1 MHNYLPCKTF
11 TLWRDFCVRASS
23 AYFLPLC
30 NCSGSFLQ
38 GAAMDPIELPVKK
51 EGVTMFFMKQ
61 ACISSGS
68 RHLWITFAGLV
79 LSVTLWSS
87 TASGITA
94 APTATGFGVDDNNTS
109 TLIPFGAQY
118 ITASG
123 FLNNAIANSAF
134 NNANWIFQFVN
145 GTTTPFIPPGDL
157 TVNTYSAW
165 VVTNDP
171 VADPGGT
178 LRNRPVNGA
187 DGGGAN
193 FALTYTPRA
202 ASTDPG
208 AASIHFLQIF
218 RESLNGQAAT
228 FNLDN
233 GQAGT
238 PFYDPGFISNIG
250 ANSSWMFDISYDCEN
265 GLTGETQNN
274 QPTCMGGMDEVLL
287 SSALDFQVFVAV
299 DNLADGVHTV
309 NLYGGEAWGY
319 RYSNTDVPEPSTFT
333 LFVAGLVGLLGYGW
347 RHSRIRIAVPRQ
359 PPGGHVRG
367 RAIMGRG
374 PRRGRTLPEGVH
386 VD

>member
-1 MHNYLPCKTF
+1 
-11 TLWRDFCVRASS
+11 
-23 AYFLPLC
+23 
-30 NCSGSFLQ
+30 
-38 GAAMDPIELPVKK
+38 
-51 EGVTMFFMKQ
+51 MFFMKQ
-61 ACISSGS
+61 ACISSSS
-68 RHLWITFAGLV
+68 RHLWITFAGLA

-87 TASGITA
+87 TASGTTA

-109 TLIPFGAQY
+109 TLVPFGAQY
-118 ITASG
+118 TTASG

-145 GTTTPFIPPGDL
+145 GTTTPFIPAGDL

-233 GQAGT
+233 GQPGT

-250 ANSSWMFDISYDCEN
+250 AISSWMFDISYDCEN
-265 GLTGETQNN
+265 GLTGETQNR

-333 LFVAGLVGLLGYGW
+333 LFAAGLAGLLGYGW

-359 PPGGHVRG
+359 PPGAMSENGLLPSRRSPLVLVVPLEGTDGPGHASLSPSVRLSP
-367 RAIMGRG
+367 RAAER
-374 PRRGRTLPEGVH
+374 V
-386 VD
+386 